1 MNKTNFPA
9 QSENP
14 EINLIKNIV
23 STFNTPKQIIE
34 AYEYILWNFRVKR
47 IIFDDEILKIYI
59 TNLILDQLEWLEQNS
74 QTEEKKNM
82 RLEFLESNWS
92 LEKKK
97 NFDINTNLVQRLDS
111 IENIILESNKSYV
124 NSRHMLKSFEQY
136 YFEYFSFI
144 ENVNTQQ
151 IEKNFKEK
159 VLNYTEW
166 KKYKILFNYWSK
178 YFQEK
183 INTAL

>member
-1 MNKTNFPA
+1 M
-9 QSENP
+9 
-14 EINLIKNIV
+14 
-23 STFNTPKQIIE
+23 
-34 AYEYILWNFRVKR
+34 
-47 IIFDDEILKIYI
+47 
-59 TNLILDQLEWLEQNS
+59 
-74 QTEEKKNM
+74 
-82 RLEFLESNWS
+82 
-92 LEKKK
+92 EKKK

-159 VLNYTEW
+159 VL
-166 KKYKILFNYWSK
+166 KYSG
-178 YFQEK
+178 
-183 INTAL
+183 